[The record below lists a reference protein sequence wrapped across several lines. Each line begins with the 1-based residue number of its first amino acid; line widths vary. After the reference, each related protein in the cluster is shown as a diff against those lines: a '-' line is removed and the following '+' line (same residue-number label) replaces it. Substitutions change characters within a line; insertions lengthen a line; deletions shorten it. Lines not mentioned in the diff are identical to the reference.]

1 MAAPDDLMLVVRP
14 LAEPPPAGA
23 IGSRLELASR
33 HTAAQFF
40 EMATGRLQENLFCRE
55 WLVPA
60 AR

>member
-1 MAAPDDLMLVVRP
+1 MLVVRP